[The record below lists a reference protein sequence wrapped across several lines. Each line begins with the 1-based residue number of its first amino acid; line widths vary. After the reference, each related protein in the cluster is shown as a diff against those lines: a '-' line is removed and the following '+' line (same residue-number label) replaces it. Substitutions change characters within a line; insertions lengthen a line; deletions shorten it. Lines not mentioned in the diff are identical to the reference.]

1 MKKNNKHIKS
11 TVCALSLV
19 ALTLGSAVSLACTR
33 FVYLDGDAN
42 PITARSMDW
51 AFDTETN
58 LWIFPRGLERSGAA
72 GKYPSLE
79 WTSKYGS
86 VIASAFDS
94 NANMASTTDG
104 VNEKGL
110 AANVL
115 WLAESK
121 YPDTAPTAQKP
132 GLSVA
137 GWAQYVLDNFATV
150 DEAVKSLQEEKFT
163 LVTKQVE
170 GQERMA
176 TLHLSL
182 SDSSGDSAI
191 IEYIDGK
198 QVIHHSKDYK
208 VMTNSPT
215 FDQQLALNAYWEQI
229 GGNVMLPGT
238 NRAADRFVRASFY
251 VDHIKKEK
259 EHNKALASAFSI
271 IRNVS
276 VPYGYTLSGN
286 ILATKVNNKSDSK
299 LNDQLERE
307 ISQPNIASTRWR
319 TVVDHK
325 SLQYFF
331 ESAVSPNIFWVDLNK
346 IDFAPSGNNARKL
359 DLGPDQ
365 RTIYSGETSGK
376 FTSTTPFKFAGL

>member
-1 MKKNNKHIKS
+1 MIRNNKQVKFM
-11 TVCALSLV
+11 VCALSL
-19 ALTLGSAVSLACTR
+19 ATLTFSSAVSLACTR
-33 FVYLDGDAN
+33 LVYKDPN
-42 PITARSMDW
+42 NPNYPITARSMDW
-51 AFDTETN
+51 AEDTNTN
-58 LWIFPRGLERSGAA
+58 LWIFPRDLKRSGAA
-72 GKYPSLE
+72 GQYPSLE

-94 NANMASTTDG
+94 NVNMASTTDG

-115 WLAESK
+115 WLAESE
-121 YPDTAPTAQKP
+121 YPKAAPTAQKP

-150 DEAVKSLQEEKFT
+150 DEAVKALQEEKFT
-163 LVTKQVE
+163 LVTKKVE

-182 SDSSGDSAI
+182 SDTSGDSAI

-198 QVIHHSKDYK
+198 QVIHHNKNYQ

-215 FDQQLALNAYWEQI
+215 FDQQLTLNAYWDQI

-251 VDHIKKEK
+251 VENVDPNRPEENKPEK
-259 EHNKALASAFSI
+259 AKIEKDKADLAAAFSI

-276 VPYGYTLSGN
+276 VPYGYSLPN
-286 ILATKVNNKSDSK
+286 M
-299 LNDQLERE
+299 
-307 ISQPNIASTRWR
+307 PNIASTRWR

-346 IDFAPSGNNARKL
+346 IDFAPRGGNAAKL
-359 DLGPDQ
+359 DLGPNQ
-365 RTIYSGETSGK
+365 STIYSGQASEHFK
-376 FTSTTPFKFAGL
+376 PATPFKFAGL

>member
-1 MKKNNKHIKS
+1 MIRNNKHLKS
-11 TVCALSLV
+11 TVCALSLA

-33 FVYLDGDAN
+33 FVYKDVQNPDY

-51 AFDTETN
+51 AEDTETN
-58 LWIFPRGLERSGAA
+58 LWIFPRELKRSGAA
-72 GKYPSLE
+72 GQHSLE

-94 NANMASTTDG
+94 NPNMASTTDG

-115 WLAESK
+115 WLAESE
-121 YPDTAPTAQKP
+121 YPKAAPTAKKP
-132 GLSVA
+132 GLSIA
-137 GWAQYVLDNFATV
+137 AWAQYVLDNFATV
-150 DEAVKSLQEEKFT
+150 DEAVKALQEEKFT
-163 LVTKQVE
+163 LVTKDLPHQD
-170 GQERMA
+170 RKA

-198 QVIHHSKDYK
+198 QVIHHDPKYQ

-251 VDHIKKEK
+251 VKHVAPNKLIPGVAEK
-259 EHNKALASAFSI
+259 SKIEKDKADLATAFSI
-271 IRNVS
+271 IRNAS
-276 VPYGYTLSGN
+276 VPYGSSLP
-286 ILATKVNNKSDSK
+286 DM
-299 LNDQLERE
+299 
-307 ISQPNIASTRWR
+307 PNISSTRWR
-319 TVVDHK
+319 TVIDHK

-331 ESAVSPNIFWVDLNK
+331 ESAVSPNIFWVDLKK
-346 IDFAPSGNNARKL
+346 INFAPSGNNASKL
-359 DLGPDQ
+359 DLGPNQ
-365 RTIYSGETSGK
+365 STIYSGDASGHFK
-376 FTSTTPFKFAGL
+376 PATPFKFAGL

>member
-1 MKKNNKHIKS
+1 MIRNNKHLKS
-11 TVCALSLV
+11 TVCALSLA

-33 FVYLDGDAN
+33 FVYKDVQNPDY

-51 AFDTETN
+51 AEDTETN
-58 LWIFPRGLERSGAA
+58 LWIFPRELKRSGAA
-72 GKYPSLE
+72 GPHSLE

-94 NANMASTTDG
+94 NPNMASTTDG

-115 WLAESK
+115 WLAESE
-121 YPDTAPTAQKP
+121 YPKTAPTAQKP

-137 GWAQYVLDNFATV
+137 AWAQYVLDNFATV

-163 LVTKQVE
+163 LVTKDLPHQK
-170 GQERMA
+170 RKA

-198 QVIHHSKDYK
+198 QVIHHNKDYQ

-215 FDQQLALNAYWEQI
+215 FDQQLTLNAYWDQI

-251 VDHIKKEK
+251 VNNVAPNKLIPGVAEK
-259 EHNKALASAFSI
+259 SKIEKDKADLAAAFSI
-271 IRNVS
+271 IRNAS
-276 VPYGYTLSGN
+276 VPYGYSLP
-286 ILATKVNNKSDSK
+286 DM
-299 LNDQLERE
+299 
-307 ISQPNIASTRWR
+307 PNIASTRWR

-331 ESAVSPNIFWVDLNK
+331 ESAVSPNIFWVDLKK
-346 IDFAPSGNNARKL
+346 INFAPRGNNASKL
-359 DLGPDQ
+359 DLGPNQ
-365 RTIYSGETSGK
+365 STIYSGQASEHFK
-376 FTSTTPFKFAGL
+376 PATPFKFAGL

>member
-1 MKKNNKHIKS
+1 MIRNNKHLKS
-11 TVCALSLV
+11 TVCALSLA

-33 FVYLDGDAN
+33 FVYKDPNNLDY

-51 AFDTETN
+51 ADDTETN
-58 LWIFPRGLERSGAA
+58 LWIFPRELKRSGAA
-72 GKYPSLE
+72 GQHSLE

-94 NANMASTTDG
+94 NVNMASTTDG

-121 YPDTAPTAQKP
+121 YPKTAPTAQKP

-137 GWAQYVLDNFATV
+137 AWAQYVLDNFATV
-150 DEAVKSLQEEKFT
+150 DEAVKALQAEKFI
-163 LVTKQVE
+163 LVTKELPHQD
-170 GQERMA
+170 RKA

-198 QVIHHSKDYK
+198 QVIHHDKKYQ

-215 FDQQLALNAYWEQI
+215 FDQQLALNAYWDQI

-251 VDHIKKEK
+251 VKNVAPNKLIPGVAEK
-259 EHNKALASAFSI
+259 SKIEKDKADLATAFSI

-276 VPYGYTLSGN
+276 VPYGYSLPN
-286 ILATKVNNKSDSK
+286 M
-299 LNDQLERE
+299 
-307 ISQPNIASTRWR
+307 PNIASTRWR
-319 TVVDHK
+319 TVVDHQ

-331 ESAVSPNIFWVDLNK
+331 ESAVSPNIFWVDLK
-346 IDFAPSGNNARKL
+346 DIDFAPRGGKAAKL
-359 DLGPDQ
+359 DLGPNQ
-365 RTIYSGETSGK
+365 STIYSGQASK
-376 FTSTTPFKFAGL
+376 HFKPADPFPFAGL

>member
-1 MKKNNKHIKS
+1 
-11 TVCALSLV
+11 
-19 ALTLGSAVSLACTR
+19 
-33 FVYLDGDAN
+33 
-42 PITARSMDW
+42 MDW
-51 AFDTETN
+51 ADDTETN
-58 LWIFPRGLERSGAA
+58 LWIFPRELKRSGAA
-72 GKYPSLE
+72 GQHSLE

-94 NANMASTTDG
+94 NPNMASTTDG

-121 YPDTAPTAQKP
+121 YPKTAPTAQKP

-150 DEAVKSLQEEKFT
+150 DEAVKALQEEKFT
-163 LVTKQVE
+163 LVTKKVE

-198 QVIHHSKDYK
+198 QVIHHNKNYQ

-215 FDQQLALNAYWEQI
+215 FDQQLTLNAYWDQI

-251 VDHIKKEK
+251 VKNVAPNKLIPRIAEK
-259 EHNKALASAFSI
+259 SKIEKDKADLATAFSI

-276 VPYGYTLSGN
+276 VPYGYSLPN
-286 ILATKVNNKSDSK
+286 M
-299 LNDQLERE
+299 
-307 ISQPNIASTRWR
+307 PNIASTRWR

-346 IDFAPSGNNARKL
+346 IDFAPRGNNASKL
-359 DLGPDQ
+359 DLGPNQ
-365 RTIYSGETSGK
+365 STIYSGQASGHFK
-376 FTSTTPFKFAGL
+376 PATPFEFAGL

>member
-1 MKKNNKHIKS
+1 MIRNNKQVKFM
-11 TVCALSLV
+11 VCALSL
-19 ALTLGSAVSLACTR
+19 ATLTFSSAVSLACTR
-33 FVYLDGDAN
+33 LVYKDPN
-42 PITARSMDW
+42 NPNYPITARSMDW
-51 AFDTETN
+51 AEDTKTN

-72 GKYPSLE
+72 GQYPSLE

-86 VIASAFDS
+86 VIASAFDDDKEK
-94 NANMASTTDG
+94 ASTTDG

-121 YPDTAPTAQKP
+121 YPTTAPTAQKP
-132 GLSVA
+132 GLSIA
-137 GWAQYVLDNFATV
+137 AWAQYVLDNFATV
-150 DEAVKSLQEEKFT
+150 DEAVKALQAEKFT
-163 LVTKQVE
+163 LVTKKLPLPNNKDGE
-170 GQERMA
+170 A

-198 QVIHHSKDYK
+198 QVIHHDKKYQ

-215 FDQQLALNAYWEQI
+215 FDKQLALNGYWDQI

-251 VDHIKKEK
+251 VDNVKPNKLILGVAEK
-259 EHNKALASAFSI
+259 NQIEKDKADLAAAFSI
-271 IRNVS
+271 IRNAS
-276 VPYGYTLSGN
+276 VPYGYSLP
-286 ILATKVNNKSDSK
+286 
-299 LNDQLERE
+299 EM
-307 ISQPNIASTRWR
+307 PNISSTRWR

-346 IDFAPSGNNARKL
+346 IDFAPRGNNASKL
-359 DLGPDQ
+359 DLGPNQ
-365 RTIYSGETSGK
+365 STIYSGQASEHFK
-376 FTSTTPFKFAGL
+376 PATPFEFAGL

>member
-33 FVYLDGDAN
+33 LVYKDINNPDY

-51 AFDTETN
+51 AEDTHTN
-58 LWIFPRGLERSGAA
+58 LWIFPRELKRSGAA
-72 GKYPSLE
+72 GPHSLE

-94 NANMASTTDG
+94 NPNMASTTDG

-115 WLAESK
+115 WLAESE
-121 YPDTAPTAQKP
+121 YPKAAPTAKKP
-132 GLSVA
+132 GLSIA
-137 GWAQYVLDNFATV
+137 AWAQYVLDNFATV
-150 DEAVKSLQEEKFT
+150 DEAVKALQQEKFT
-163 LVTKQVE
+163 LVTKDLPHQD
-170 GQERMA
+170 RKA

-198 QVIHHSKDYK
+198 QVIHHNKDYQ

-215 FDQQLALNAYWEQI
+215 FDQQLTLNAYWDQI

-251 VDHIKKEK
+251 VKHVAPNKLIPGVAEK
-259 EHNKALASAFSI
+259 SKIEKDKADLATAFSI
-271 IRNVS
+271 IRNAS
-276 VPYGYTLSGN
+276 VPYGYSLP
-286 ILATKVNNKSDSK
+286 DM
-299 LNDQLERE
+299 
-307 ISQPNIASTRWR
+307 PNISSTRWR
-319 TVVDHK
+319 TVIDHK

-331 ESAVSPNIFWVDLNK
+331 ESAVSPNIFWVDLKK
-346 IDFAPSGNNARKL
+346 IDFAPRGDNASKL
-359 DLGPDQ
+359 DLGPNQ
-365 RTIYSGETSGK
+365 STIYSGQASAHFK
-376 FTSTTPFKFAGL
+376 PATPFKFAGL

>member
-1 MKKNNKHIKS
+1 MIRNNKQVKLM
-11 TVCALSLV
+11 VCAISL
-19 ALTLGSAVSLACTR
+19 ATLTFSSAVSLACTR
-33 FVYLDGDAN
+33 LVYKDVQNPDY

-51 AFDTETN
+51 AEDTETN
-58 LWIFPRGLERSGAA
+58 LWIFPRELKRSGAA
-72 GKYPSLE
+72 GQHSLE

-94 NANMASTTDG
+94 NPNMASTTDG

-115 WLAESK
+115 WLAESE
-121 YPDTAPTAQKP
+121 YPKAAPTAQKL

-150 DEAVKSLQEEKFT
+150 DEAVKALQEEKFT
-163 LVTKQVE
+163 LVTKDLPHQD
-170 GQERMA
+170 RKA

-198 QVIHHSKDYK
+198 QVIHHNKDYQ

-215 FDQQLALNAYWEQI
+215 FDQQLTLNAYWDQI

-251 VDHIKKEK
+251 VKHVDPNKLKE
-259 EHNKALASAFSI
+259 NKPEKAKIEKDKADLAAAFSI
-271 IRNVS
+271 IRNAS
-276 VPYGYTLSGN
+276 VPYGYSLP
-286 ILATKVNNKSDSK
+286 
-299 LNDQLERE
+299 EM
-307 ISQPNIASTRWR
+307 PNISSTRWR
-319 TVVDHK
+319 TVIDHK

-331 ESAVSPNIFWVDLNK
+331 ESAVSPNIFWVDLKK
-346 IDFAPSGNNARKL
+346 IDFSPRGNNASKL
-359 DLGPDQ
+359 DLGPNQ
-365 RTIYSGETSGK
+365 STIYSGQASDHFK
-376 FTSTTPFKFAGL
+376 PATPFKFAGL

>member
-1 MKKNNKHIKS
+1 MIRNNKNLKS
-11 TVCALSLV
+11 TVCALSLA

-33 FVYLDGDAN
+33 FVYKDVQNPDY

-51 AFDTETN
+51 AEDTETN
-58 LWIFPRGLERSGAA
+58 LWIFPRELKRSGAA
-72 GKYPSLE
+72 GPHSLE

-94 NANMASTTDG
+94 NPNMASTTDG

-121 YPDTAPTAQKP
+121 YPKTAPTAQKP

-137 GWAQYVLDNFATV
+137 AWAQYVLDNFATV
-150 DEAVKSLQEEKFT
+150 DEAVKALQEEKFT
-163 LVTKQVE
+163 LVTKDLPHQD
-170 GQERMA
+170 RKA

-198 QVIHHSKDYK
+198 QVIHHNKDYQ

-215 FDQQLALNAYWEQI
+215 FDQQLTLNAYWDQI

-251 VDHIKKEK
+251 VNNVAPNKLIPGVAEK
-259 EHNKALASAFSI
+259 SKIEKDKADLAAAFSI
-271 IRNVS
+271 IRNAS
-276 VPYGYTLSGN
+276 VPYGYSLP
-286 ILATKVNNKSDSK
+286 DM
-299 LNDQLERE
+299 
-307 ISQPNIASTRWR
+307 PNIASTRWR

-331 ESAVSPNIFWVDLNK
+331 ESAVSPNIFWVDLKK
-346 IDFAPSGNNARKL
+346 IDFSPRGNNASKL
-359 DLGPDQ
+359 DLGPNQ
-365 RTIYSGETSGK
+365 STIYSGQASEHFK
-376 FTSTTPFKFAGL
+376 PATPFKFAGL

>member
-1 MKKNNKHIKS
+1 MIRNNKHLKS
-11 TVCALSLV
+11 TVCALSLA

-33 FVYLDGDAN
+33 FVYKDVQNPDY

-51 AFDTETN
+51 AEDTETN
-58 LWIFPRGLERSGAA
+58 LWIFPRELKRSGAA
-72 GKYPSLE
+72 GEHSLE

-94 NANMASTTDG
+94 NPNMASTTDG

-115 WLAESK
+115 WLAESE
-121 YPDTAPTAQKP
+121 YPKAAPTAKKP
-132 GLSVA
+132 GLSIA
-137 GWAQYVLDNFATV
+137 AWAQYVLDNFATV
-150 DEAVKSLQEEKFT
+150 DEAVKALQEEKFT
-163 LVTKQVE
+163 LVTKDLPHQD
-170 GQERMA
+170 RKA

-198 QVIHHSKDYK
+198 QVIHHNKDYQ
-208 VMTNSPT
+208 VMTNSPI

-251 VDHIKKEK
+251 VKHVAPNKLIPGVAEK
-259 EHNKALASAFSI
+259 SKIEKDKADLATAFSI
-271 IRNVS
+271 IRNAS
-276 VPYGYTLSGN
+276 VPYGYSLP
-286 ILATKVNNKSDSK
+286 
-299 LNDQLERE
+299 EM
-307 ISQPNIASTRWR
+307 PNISSTRWR
-319 TVVDHK
+319 TVIDHK

-346 IDFAPSGNNARKL
+346 IDFSPLGNNPSKL
-359 DLGPDQ
+359 DLGPNQ
-365 RTIYSGETSGK
+365 STIYSGETSGK

>member
-1 MKKNNKHIKS
+1 MIRNNKHLKS
-11 TVCALSLV
+11 TVCALSLA

-33 FVYLDGDAN
+33 FVYKDVQNPDY

-51 AFDTETN
+51 AEDTETN
-58 LWIFPRGLERSGAA
+58 LWIFPRELKRSGAA
-72 GKYPSLE
+72 GEHSLE

-94 NANMASTTDG
+94 NPNMASTTDG

-110 AANVL
+110 SANVL

-121 YPDTAPTAQKP
+121 YPKTAPTAQKP

-137 GWAQYVLDNFATV
+137 AWAQYVLDNFATV
-150 DEAVKSLQEEKFT
+150 DEAVKALKEGKFI
-163 LVTKQVE
+163 LVTKDLPHQD
-170 GQERMA
+170 RKA

-198 QVIHHSKDYK
+198 QVIHHNKDYQ

-215 FDQQLALNAYWEQI
+215 FDQQLTLNAYWDQI

-251 VDHIKKEK
+251 VKHVAPNKLIPGVAEK
-259 EHNKALASAFSI
+259 SKIEKDKADLAAAFSI
-271 IRNVS
+271 IRNAS
-276 VPYGYTLSGN
+276 VPYGYSLP
-286 ILATKVNNKSDSK
+286 DM
-299 LNDQLERE
+299 
-307 ISQPNIASTRWR
+307 PNIASTRWR

-331 ESAVSPNIFWVDLNK
+331 ESAVSPNIFWVDLKK
-346 IDFAPSGNNARKL
+346 IDFSPRGNNASKL
-359 DLGPDQ
+359 DLGPNQ
-365 RTIYSGETSGK
+365 STIYSGQASEHFK
-376 FTSTTPFKFAGL
+376 PATPFKFAGL

>member
-1 MKKNNKHIKS
+1 MIRNNKRLKS
-11 TVCALSLV
+11 TVCALSLA

-33 FVYLDGDAN
+33 FVYKDVQNPDY

-51 AFDTETN
+51 AEDTETN
-58 LWIFPRGLERSGAA
+58 LWIFPRELKRSGAA
-72 GKYPSLE
+72 GQHSLE

-94 NANMASTTDG
+94 NPNMASTTDG

-115 WLAESK
+115 WLAESE
-121 YPDTAPTAQKP
+121 YPKAAPTAKKP
-132 GLSVA
+132 GLSIA
-137 GWAQYVLDNFATV
+137 AWAQYVLDNFATV
-150 DEAVKSLQEEKFT
+150 DEAVKALQEEKFT
-163 LVTKQVE
+163 LVTKDLPHQD
-170 GQERMA
+170 RKA

-198 QVIHHSKDYK
+198 QVIHHDPKYQ

-251 VDHIKKEK
+251 VKHVAPNKLIPGVAEK
-259 EHNKALASAFSI
+259 SKIEKDKADLATAFSI
-271 IRNVS
+271 IRNAS
-276 VPYGYTLSGN
+276 VPYGYSLP
-286 ILATKVNNKSDSK
+286 DM
-299 LNDQLERE
+299 
-307 ISQPNIASTRWR
+307 PNISSTRWR
-319 TVVDHK
+319 TVIDHK

-331 ESAVSPNIFWVDLNK
+331 ESAVSPNIFWVDLKK
-346 IDFAPSGNNARKL
+346 INFAPSGNNASKL
-359 DLGPDQ
+359 DLGPNQ
-365 RTIYSGETSGK
+365 STIYSGDASGHFK
-376 FTSTTPFKFAGL
+376 PATPFKFAGL

>member
-1 MKKNNKHIKS
+1 MIRNNKHLKS
-11 TVCALSLV
+11 TVCALSLA

-33 FVYLDGDAN
+33 FVYKDVQNPDY

-51 AFDTETN
+51 AEDTETN
-58 LWIFPRGLERSGAA
+58 LWIFPRELKRSGAA
-72 GKYPSLE
+72 GEHSLE

-94 NANMASTTDG
+94 NPNMASTTDG

-121 YPDTAPTAQKP
+121 YPKTAPTAQKP

-137 GWAQYVLDNFATV
+137 AWAQYVLDNFATV
-150 DEAVKSLQEEKFT
+150 DEAVKALKEEKFI
-163 LVTKQVE
+163 LVTKDLPHQD
-170 GQERMA
+170 RKA

-198 QVIHHSKDYK
+198 QVIHHNKDYQ

-215 FDQQLALNAYWEQI
+215 FDQQLTLNAYWDQI

-251 VDHIKKEK
+251 VNNVAPNKLIPGVAEK
-259 EHNKALASAFSI
+259 SKIEKDKADLATAFSI
-271 IRNVS
+271 IRNAS
-276 VPYGYTLSGN
+276 VPYGYSLP
-286 ILATKVNNKSDSK
+286 DM
-299 LNDQLERE
+299 
-307 ISQPNIASTRWR
+307 PNIASTRWR
-319 TVVDHK
+319 TVIDHK

-331 ESAVSPNIFWVDLNK
+331 ESAVSPNIFWVDLKK
-346 IDFAPSGNNARKL
+346 IDFSPRGNNASKL
-359 DLGPDQ
+359 DLGPNQ
-365 RTIYSGETSGK
+365 STIYSGQASENFK
-376 FTSTTPFKFAGL
+376 PAAPFKFAGL

>member
-1 MKKNNKHIKS
+1 MIRNNKRLKS
-11 TVCALSLV
+11 TVCALSLA

-33 FVYLDGDAN
+33 FVYKDLQNPDY

-51 AFDTETN
+51 ADDTETN
-58 LWIFPRGLERSGAA
+58 LWIFPRELKRSGAA
-72 GKYPSLE
+72 GQHSLE

-115 WLAESK
+115 WLAESE
-121 YPDTAPTAQKP
+121 YPKTAPTAQKP

-137 GWAQYVLDNFATV
+137 AWAQYVLDNFATV
-150 DEAVKSLQEEKFT
+150 DEAVKALKEEKFI
-163 LVTKQVE
+163 LVTKELPHQD
-170 GQERMA
+170 RKA

-198 QVIHHSKDYK
+198 QVIHHNKDYQ

-215 FDQQLALNAYWEQI
+215 FDQQLTLNAYWDQI

-251 VDHIKKEK
+251 VKNVAPNKLIPGVAEK
-259 EHNKALASAFSI
+259 SKIEKDKADLATAFSI

-276 VPYGYTLSGN
+276 VPYGYSLPN
-286 ILATKVNNKSDSK
+286 M
-299 LNDQLERE
+299 
-307 ISQPNIASTRWR
+307 PNIASTRWR

-331 ESAVSPNIFWVDLNK
+331 ESAVSPNIFWVDLK
-346 IDFAPSGNNARKL
+346 DIDFAPRGGKAAKL
-359 DLGPDQ
+359 DLGPNQ
-365 RTIYSGETSGK
+365 STIYSGQASK
-376 FTSTTPFKFAGL
+376 HFKPADPFPFAGL

>member
-1 MKKNNKHIKS
+1 MIRNNKRLKS
-11 TVCALSLV
+11 TVCALSLA

-33 FVYLDGDAN
+33 FVYKDPNNLDY

-72 GKYPSLE
+72 GQYPSLK

-94 NANMASTTDG
+94 NVNMASTTDG

-115 WLAESK
+115 WLAESE
-121 YPDTAPTAQKP
+121 YPKTAPTAKKP

-137 GWAQYVLDNFATV
+137 GWAQYALDNFATV
-150 DEAVKSLQEEKFT
+150 DEAVKWLQEEKFT
-163 LVTKQVE
+163 LVTKKVE

-198 QVIHHSKDYK
+198 QVIHHDKKYQ

-215 FDQQLALNAYWEQI
+215 FDQQLALNAYWDQI

-251 VDHIKKEK
+251 VKNVAPNKLIPGVAEK
-259 EHNKALASAFSI
+259 NKIEKDKADLATAFSI

-276 VPYGYTLSGN
+276 VPYGYSLPN
-286 ILATKVNNKSDSK
+286 M
-299 LNDQLERE
+299 
-307 ISQPNIASTRWR
+307 PNIASTRWR
-319 TVVDHK
+319 TVVDHQ

-331 ESAVSPNIFWVDLNK
+331 ESAVSPNIFWVDLK
-346 IDFAPSGNNARKL
+346 DIDFAPRGGKAAKL
-359 DLGPDQ
+359 DLGPNQ
-365 RTIYSGETSGK
+365 STIYSGQASK
-376 FTSTTPFKFAGL
+376 HFKPADPFPFAGL

>member
-1 MKKNNKHIKS
+1 MIRNNKHLKS
-11 TVCALSLV
+11 TVYALSLA

-33 FVYLDGDAN
+33 FVYKDVQNPDY

-51 AFDTETN
+51 AEDTETN
-58 LWIFPRGLERSGAA
+58 LWIFPRELKRSGAA
-72 GKYPSLE
+72 GPHSLE

-94 NANMASTTDG
+94 NPNMASTTDG

-115 WLAESK
+115 WLAESE
-121 YPDTAPTAQKP
+121 YPKAAPTAKKP
-132 GLSVA
+132 GLSIA
-137 GWAQYVLDNFATV
+137 AWAQYVLDNFATV
-150 DEAVKSLQEEKFT
+150 DEAVKALQEEKFT
-163 LVTKQVE
+163 LVTKDLPN
-170 GQERMA
+170 QERKA

-198 QVIHHSKDYK
+198 QVIHHDPKYQ

-215 FDQQLALNAYWEQI
+215 FDQQLTLNAYWDQI

-251 VDHIKKEK
+251 VKHVAPNKLIPGVAEK
-259 EHNKALASAFSI
+259 SKIEKDKADLATAFSI
-271 IRNVS
+271 IRNAS
-276 VPYGYTLSGN
+276 VPYGYSLP
-286 ILATKVNNKSDSK
+286 DM
-299 LNDQLERE
+299 
-307 ISQPNIASTRWR
+307 PNISSTRWR
-319 TVVDHK
+319 TVIDHK

-331 ESAVSPNIFWVDLNK
+331 ESAVSPNIFWVDLKK
-346 IDFAPSGNNARKL
+346 INFAPRGNNASKL
-359 DLGPDQ
+359 DLGPNQ
-365 RTIYSGETSGK
+365 STIYSGQASEHFK
-376 FTSTTPFKFAGL
+376 PATPFKFAGL

>member
-1 MKKNNKHIKS
+1 MIRNNKHLKS
-11 TVCALSLV
+11 TVCALSLA
-19 ALTLGSAVSLACTR
+19 ALMLGSAVSLACTR
-33 FVYLDGDAN
+33 FVYKDVQNPDY

-51 AFDTETN
+51 AEDTETN

-72 GKYPSLE
+72 GQYPSLE

-115 WLAESK
+115 WLAESE
-121 YPDTAPTAQKP
+121 YPKTAPTAQKP

-198 QVIHHSKDYK
+198 QVIHHNKDYQ

-215 FDQQLALNAYWEQI
+215 FDQQLTLNAYWDQI

-251 VDHIKKEK
+251 VKNVDPNKPSPDGKERTK
-259 EHNKALASAFSI
+259 LEKDKADLAAAFSI
-271 IRNVS
+271 IRNAS
-276 VPYGYTLSGN
+276 VPYGYSLP
-286 ILATKVNNKSDSK
+286 DM
-299 LNDQLERE
+299 
-307 ISQPNIASTRWR
+307 PNIASTRWR

-331 ESAVSPNIFWVDLNK
+331 ESAVSPNIFWVDLKK
-346 IDFAPSGNNARKL
+346 IDFSPRGNNASKL
-359 DLGPDQ
+359 DLGPNQ
-365 RTIYSGETSGK
+365 STIYSGQASEHFKSA
-376 FTSTTPFKFAGL
+376 TPFKFAGL

>member
-1 MKKNNKHIKS
+1 MIRNNKRLKS
-11 TVCALSLV
+11 TVCALSLA

-33 FVYLDGDAN
+33 FVYKDPNNLDY

-72 GKYPSLE
+72 GQYPSLK

-115 WLAESK
+115 WLAESE
-121 YPDTAPTAQKP
+121 YPKTAPTAKKP

-137 GWAQYVLDNFATV
+137 GWAQYALDNFATV
-150 DEAVKSLQEEKFT
+150 DEAVKWLQEEKFT
-163 LVTKQVE
+163 LVTKKVE

-198 QVIHHSKDYK
+198 QVIHHDKKYQ

-215 FDQQLALNAYWEQI
+215 FDQQLALNAYWDQI

-251 VDHIKKEK
+251 VKNVAPNKLIPGVAEK
-259 EHNKALASAFSI
+259 SKIEKDKADLATAFSI

-276 VPYGYTLSGN
+276 VPYGYSLPN
-286 ILATKVNNKSDSK
+286 M
-299 LNDQLERE
+299 
-307 ISQPNIASTRWR
+307 PNIASTRWR

-331 ESAVSPNIFWVDLNK
+331 ESAVSPNIFWVDLK
-346 IDFAPSGNNARKL
+346 DIDFAPRGGKAAKL
-359 DLGPDQ
+359 DLGPNQ
-365 RTIYSGETSGK
+365 STIYSGQASK
-376 FTSTTPFKFAGL
+376 HFKPADPFPFAGL

>member
-1 MKKNNKHIKS
+1 MIRNNKHLKS
-11 TVCALSLV
+11 TVCALSLA

-33 FVYLDGDAN
+33 FVYKDLQNPDY

-51 AFDTETN
+51 ADDTETN
-58 LWIFPRGLERSGAA
+58 LWIFPRELKRSGAA
-72 GKYPSLE
+72 GQHSLE

-115 WLAESK
+115 WLAESE
-121 YPDTAPTAQKP
+121 YPKAAPTAKKP
-132 GLSVA
+132 GLSIA
-137 GWAQYVLDNFATV
+137 AWAQYVLDNFATV
-150 DEAVKSLQEEKFT
+150 DEAVKALQEEKFT
-163 LVTKQVE
+163 LVTKDLPHQD
-170 GQERMA
+170 RKA

-198 QVIHHSKDYK
+198 QVIHHNKDYQ

-215 FDQQLALNAYWEQI
+215 FDQQLTLNAYWDQI

-251 VDHIKKEK
+251 VKNVAPNKLIPGVAEK
-259 EHNKALASAFSI
+259 SKIEKDKADLATAFSI
-271 IRNVS
+271 IRNAS
-276 VPYGYTLSGN
+276 VPYGYSLPN
-286 ILATKVNNKSDSK
+286 M
-299 LNDQLERE
+299 
-307 ISQPNIASTRWR
+307 PNISSTRWR
-319 TVVDHK
+319 TVIDHK

-331 ESAVSPNIFWVDLNK
+331 ESAVSPNIFWVDLKK
-346 IDFAPSGNNARKL
+346 IDFAPRDGKAAKL
-359 DLGPDQ
+359 DLGPNQ
-365 RTIYSGETSGK
+365 STIYSGQASEHFK
-376 FTSTTPFKFAGL
+376 PATPFKFAGL

>member
-33 FVYLDGDAN
+33 LVYKDINNPDY

-51 AFDTETN
+51 AEDTETN
-58 LWIFPRGLERSGAA
+58 LWIFPRELKRSGAA
-72 GKYPSLE
+72 GPHSLE

-94 NANMASTTDG
+94 NPNMASTTDG

-115 WLAESK
+115 WLAESE
-121 YPDTAPTAQKP
+121 YPKAAPTAKKP
-132 GLSVA
+132 GLSIA
-137 GWAQYVLDNFATV
+137 AWAQYVLDNFATV
-150 DEAVKSLQEEKFT
+150 DEAVKALQEEKFT
-163 LVTKQVE
+163 LVTKDLPHQD
-170 GQERMA
+170 RKA

-198 QVIHHSKDYK
+198 QVIHHNKDYQ

-215 FDQQLALNAYWEQI
+215 FDQQLTLNAYWDQI

-251 VDHIKKEK
+251 VKHVAPNKLIPGVAEK
-259 EHNKALASAFSI
+259 SKIEKDKADLATAFSI
-271 IRNVS
+271 IRNAS
-276 VPYGYTLSGN
+276 VPYGYSLP
-286 ILATKVNNKSDSK
+286 DM
-299 LNDQLERE
+299 
-307 ISQPNIASTRWR
+307 PNISSTRWR
-319 TVVDHK
+319 TVIDHK

-331 ESAVSPNIFWVDLNK
+331 ESAVSPNIFWVDLKK
-346 IDFAPSGNNARKL
+346 INFAPRGNNASKL
-359 DLGPDQ
+359 DLGPNQ
-365 RTIYSGETSGK
+365 STIYSGQASAHFK
-376 FTSTTPFKFAGL
+376 PATPFKFAGL

>member
-1 MKKNNKHIKS
+1 MIRNNKQVKFM
-11 TVCALSLV
+11 VCALSLA

-33 FVYLDGDAN
+33 FVYKDLQNPDY

-51 AFDTETN
+51 ADDTETN
-58 LWIFPRGLERSGAA
+58 LWIFPRELKRSGAA
-72 GKYPSLE
+72 GQHSLE

-115 WLAESK
+115 WLAESE
-121 YPDTAPTAQKP
+121 YPKTAPTAQKP

-137 GWAQYVLDNFATV
+137 AWAQYVLDNFATV
-150 DEAVKSLQEEKFT
+150 DEAVKALQEEKFT
-163 LVTKQVE
+163 LVTKKLPLPNNKDGE
-170 GQERMA
+170 A

-198 QVIHHSKDYK
+198 QVIHHDKKYQ

-215 FDQQLALNAYWEQI
+215 FDKQLALNAYWDQI

-251 VDHIKKEK
+251 VKNVDPNRLIPGVAEK
-259 EHNKALASAFSI
+259 NQIEKDKADLAAAFSI
-271 IRNVS
+271 IRNAS
-276 VPYGYTLSGN
+276 VPYGYSLPGM
-286 ILATKVNNKSDSK
+286 
-299 LNDQLERE
+299 
-307 ISQPNIASTRWR
+307 PNIASTRWR

-346 IDFAPSGNNARKL
+346 IDFAPRGNNASKL
-359 DLGPDQ
+359 DLGPNQ
-365 RTIYSGETSGK
+365 STIYSGQASGHFK
-376 FTSTTPFKFAGL
+376 PATPFEFAGL

>member
-1 MKKNNKHIKS
+1 MIRNNKHLKS
-11 TVCALSLV
+11 TVCALSLA

-33 FVYLDGDAN
+33 FVYKDLQNPDY

-51 AFDTETN
+51 ADDTETN
-58 LWIFPRGLERSGAA
+58 LWIFPRELKRSGAA
-72 GKYPSLE
+72 GQHSLE

-115 WLAESK
+115 WLAESE
-121 YPDTAPTAQKP
+121 YPKAAPTAKKP
-132 GLSVA
+132 GLSIA
-137 GWAQYVLDNFATV
+137 AWAQYVLDNFATV

-163 LVTKQVE
+163 LVTKDLPHQD
-170 GQERMA
+170 RKA

-198 QVIHHSKDYK
+198 QVIHHNKDYQ

-215 FDQQLALNAYWEQI
+215 FDQQLTLNAYWDQI

-251 VDHIKKEK
+251 VKNVAPNKLIPGVAEK
-259 EHNKALASAFSI
+259 SKIEKDKADLATAFSI
-271 IRNVS
+271 IRNAS
-276 VPYGYTLSGN
+276 VPYGYSLPN
-286 ILATKVNNKSDSK
+286 M
-299 LNDQLERE
+299 
-307 ISQPNIASTRWR
+307 PNISSTRWR
-319 TVVDHK
+319 TVIDHK

-331 ESAVSPNIFWVDLNK
+331 ESAVSPNIFWVDLKK
-346 IDFAPSGNNARKL
+346 IDFAPRDGKAAKL
-359 DLGPDQ
+359 DLGPNQ
-365 RTIYSGETSGK
+365 STIYSGQASEHFK
-376 FTSTTPFKFAGL
+376 PATPFKFAGL

>member
-33 FVYLDGDAN
+33 LVYKDINNPDY

-51 AFDTETN
+51 AEDTETN
-58 LWIFPRGLERSGAA
+58 LWIFPRELKRSGAA
-72 GKYPSLE
+72 GPHSLE

-94 NANMASTTDG
+94 NPNMASTTDG

-115 WLAESK
+115 WLAESE
-121 YPDTAPTAQKP
+121 YPKAAPTAKKP
-132 GLSVA
+132 GLSIA
-137 GWAQYVLDNFATV
+137 AWAQYVLDNFATV
-150 DEAVKSLQEEKFT
+150 DEAVKALQEEKFT
-163 LVTKQVE
+163 LVTKDLPHQD
-170 GQERMA
+170 RKA

-198 QVIHHSKDYK
+198 QVIHHNKDYQ

-215 FDQQLALNAYWEQI
+215 FDQQLTLNAYWDQI

-251 VDHIKKEK
+251 VKHVAPNKLIPGVAEK
-259 EHNKALASAFSI
+259 SKIEKDKADLATAFSI
-271 IRNVS
+271 IRNAS
-276 VPYGYTLSGN
+276 VPYGYSLP
-286 ILATKVNNKSDSK
+286 DM
-299 LNDQLERE
+299 
-307 ISQPNIASTRWR
+307 PNISSTRWR
-319 TVVDHK
+319 TVIDHK

-346 IDFAPSGNNARKL
+346 INFAPRGNNASKL
-359 DLGPDQ
+359 DLGPNQ
-365 RTIYSGETSGK
+365 STIYSGQASAHFK
-376 FTSTTPFKFAGL
+376 PATPFKFAGL

>member
-1 MKKNNKHIKS
+1 MKNNKQVKFM
-11 TVCALSLV
+11 VCALSL
-19 ALTLGSAVSLACTR
+19 ATLTFSSAVSLACTR
-33 FVYLDGDAN
+33 LVYIDPNNSDY

-51 AFDTETN
+51 AEDTKTN
-58 LWIFPRGLERSGAA
+58 LWIFPRELKRSGAA
-72 GKYPSLE
+72 GQHSLE

-121 YPDTAPTAQKP
+121 YPTTAPTAQKP
-132 GLSVA
+132 GLSIA
-137 GWAQYVLDNFATV
+137 AWAQYVLDNFATV
-150 DEAVKSLQEEKFT
+150 DEAVKALQAEKFT
-163 LVTKQVE
+163 LVTKKLPLPNNKE
-170 GQERMA
+170 GEA

-198 QVIHHSKDYK
+198 QVIHHDKKYQ

-215 FDQQLALNAYWEQI
+215 FDKQLALNGYWDQI

-251 VDHIKKEK
+251 VDNVKPNKLILGVAEK
-259 EHNKALASAFSI
+259 NKIEKDKADLAAAFSI
-271 IRNVS
+271 IRNAS
-276 VPYGYTLSGN
+276 VPYGYSLP
-286 ILATKVNNKSDSK
+286 DM
-299 LNDQLERE
+299 
-307 ISQPNIASTRWR
+307 PNISSTRWR
-319 TVVDHK
+319 TVIDHQ

-331 ESAVSPNIFWVDLNK
+331 ESAVSPNIFWVDLK
-346 IDFAPSGNNARKL
+346 DIDFAPRGGKAAKL
-359 DLGPDQ
+359 DLGPNQ
-365 RTIYSGETSGK
+365 STIYSGQASK
-376 FTSTTPFKFAGL
+376 HFKPADPFPFAGL

>member
-1 MKKNNKHIKS
+1 MIRNNKRLKS
-11 TVCALSLV
+11 TVCALSLA

-33 FVYLDGDAN
+33 FVYKDVQN
-42 PITARSMDW
+42 PNYPITARSMDW
-51 AFDTETN
+51 AEDTETN
-58 LWIFPRGLERSGAA
+58 LWIFPRELKRSGAA
-72 GKYPSLE
+72 GEHSLE

-94 NANMASTTDG
+94 NPNMASTTDG

-121 YPDTAPTAQKP
+121 YPKTAPTAQKP

-137 GWAQYVLDNFATV
+137 AWAQYVLDNFATV
-150 DEAVKSLQEEKFT
+150 DEAVKALKEGKFI
-163 LVTKQVE
+163 LVTKDLPHQD
-170 GQERMA
+170 RKA

-198 QVIHHSKDYK
+198 QVIHHNKDYQ

-215 FDQQLALNAYWEQI
+215 FDQQLTLNAYWDQI

-251 VDHIKKEK
+251 VNNVAPNKLIPGVAEK
-259 EHNKALASAFSI
+259 SKIEKDKADLAAAFSI
-271 IRNVS
+271 IRNAS
-276 VPYGYTLSGN
+276 VPYGYSLP
-286 ILATKVNNKSDSK
+286 DM
-299 LNDQLERE
+299 
-307 ISQPNIASTRWR
+307 PNIASTRWR

-331 ESAVSPNIFWVDLNK
+331 ESAVSPNIFWVDLKK
-346 IDFAPSGNNARKL
+346 IDFSPRGNNASKL
-359 DLGPDQ
+359 DLGPNQ
-365 RTIYSGETSGK
+365 STIYSGQASEHFK
-376 FTSTTPFKFAGL
+376 PATPFKFAGL

>member
-1 MKKNNKHIKS
+1 MIRNNKHLKS
-11 TVCALSLV
+11 TVCALSLA
-19 ALTLGSAVSLACTR
+19 ALMLGSAVSLACTR
-33 FVYLDGDAN
+33 FVYKDVQNPDY

-72 GKYPSLE
+72 GQYPSLE

-115 WLAESK
+115 WLAESE
-121 YPDTAPTAQKP
+121 YPKTAPTAQKP

-198 QVIHHSKDYK
+198 QVIHHNKDYQ

-215 FDQQLALNAYWEQI
+215 FDQQLTLNAYWDQI

-251 VDHIKKEK
+251 VKNVDPNKPSPDGKERTK
-259 EHNKALASAFSI
+259 LEKDKADLAAAFSI
-271 IRNVS
+271 IRNAS
-276 VPYGYTLSGN
+276 VPYGYSLP
-286 ILATKVNNKSDSK
+286 DM
-299 LNDQLERE
+299 
-307 ISQPNIASTRWR
+307 PNIASTRWR

-331 ESAVSPNIFWVDLNK
+331 ESAVSPNIFWVDLKK
-346 IDFAPSGNNARKL
+346 IDFSPRGNNASKL
-359 DLGPDQ
+359 DLGPNQ
-365 RTIYSGETSGK
+365 STIYSGQASEHFKSA
-376 FTSTTPFKFAGL
+376 TPFKFAGL